1 MTSLLASFA
10 LEDHMRGSGEKR
22 EVVFEYFGTFTR
34 SFLSL
39 FEVTLGNWAPI
50 ARLLHENVSEYF
62 LPFILLYLSV
72 VVFAVL
78 NVIRAVF
85 LHETLKVASGDDEM
99 MILQKERAVRKY
111 MRNMNMFF
119 NEADADGDGSVTF
132 AEFAE

>member
-1 MTSLLASFA
+1 MLRLTRTFQAFDVLHLLVQSLLASFNVLRWSLLLLCMIMVMTSLLASFA

-39 FEVTLGNWAPI
+39 FEVSLGNWAPI

-72 VVFAVL
+72 VVF
-78 NVIRAVF
+78 
-85 LHETLKVASGDDEM
+85 
-99 MILQKERAVRKY
+99 
-111 MRNMNMFF
+111 
-119 NEADADGDGSVTF
+119 
-132 AEFAE
+132 